1 MAQGHA
7 ANRGHKY
14 AAARKL
20 FLEAFEASGSAAA
33 PRTSGLRTWSLLRVL
48 RREPNQQAP
57 TDEPNA
63 RHVVAAP
70 RLQRLTLVAW
80 PRSPEPDRLS
90 LVA

>member
-63 RHVVAAP
+63 RQPRRGSAA
-70 RLQRLTLVAW
+70 TTA
-80 PRSPEPDRLS
+80 PDPGRMAS
-90 LVA
+90 IA